1 MDTKQKKTA
10 VDPRKRR
17 PAPASAKSAQN
28 PGKQRTKIEE
38 RSPRKRPVAA
48 RQQERRRQPSVQ
60 QPRQPAPEQVAPQN
74 PVTTVNAEEQVFHPD
89 QQRRSGNRRPRT
101 AAERK
106 RVEQRKKS
114 ARRTMERKK
123 EAEKAKKRPA
133 VVYTQPKPLNWNRL
147 LLQIVI
153 ILAVV
158 LAFTMGLSVFFKV
171 EKVVVYGN
179 HAYTA
184 WTVQEASGIENGEQ
198 LLSINN
204 ARASGKIKTALPY
217 VEKVRIGIK
226 LPDTV
231 NIYVEEYDVA
241 YAIADQDDNWWLMTS
256 DGRVTEKIALGT
268 ISSYTRVLGVQLDT
282 PAEGGQGHAYEVAQQ
297 VVQSTDPAAA
307 SEQTTPVTVTG
318 ANRLDT
324 ALAIL
329 QSLELNGI
337 VGEVAS
343 VDVSSLSNIELWYGQ
358 RFQVKVGDTNDLNK
372 KLSWMKNTI
381 NQLNDYEMGILD
393 VSFTTWADQVGYTPL
408 E

>member
-1 MDTKQKKTA
+1 M
-10 VDPRKRR
+10 
-17 PAPASAKSAQN
+17 
-28 PGKQRTKIEE
+28 
-38 RSPRKRPVAA
+38 
-48 RQQERRRQPSVQ
+48 
-60 QPRQPAPEQVAPQN
+60 
-74 PVTTVNAEEQVFHPD
+74 
-89 QQRRSGNRRPRT
+89 
-101 AAERK
+101 
-106 RVEQRKKS
+106 
-114 ARRTMERKK
+114 
-123 EAEKAKKRPA
+123 
-133 VVYTQPKPLNWNRL
+133 
-147 LLQIVI
+147 
-153 ILAVV
+153 
-158 LAFTMGLSVFFKV
+158 
-171 EKVVVYGN
+171 VVYGN

>member
-10 VDPRKRR
+10 ADPRKRR

-38 RSPRKRPVAA
+38 RSPRKRPDAA

-297 VVQSTDPAAA
+297 VVQSTDPASA

>member
-1 MDTKQKKTA
+1 M
-10 VDPRKRR
+10 
-17 PAPASAKSAQN
+17 
-28 PGKQRTKIEE
+28 
-38 RSPRKRPVAA
+38 
-48 RQQERRRQPSVQ
+48 
-60 QPRQPAPEQVAPQN
+60 
-74 PVTTVNAEEQVFHPD
+74 
-89 QQRRSGNRRPRT
+89 
-101 AAERK
+101 
-106 RVEQRKKS
+106 
-114 ARRTMERKK
+114 
-123 EAEKAKKRPA
+123 
-133 VVYTQPKPLNWNRL
+133 
-147 LLQIVI
+147 
-153 ILAVV
+153 
-158 LAFTMGLSVFFKV
+158 
-171 EKVVVYGN
+171 
-179 HAYTA
+179 
-184 WTVQEASGIENGEQ
+184 
-198 LLSINN
+198 
-204 ARASGKIKTALPY
+204 
-217 VEKVRIGIK
+217 
-226 LPDTV
+226 
-231 NIYVEEYDVA
+231 A

>member
-1 MDTKQKKTA
+1 MDTKQKKNA
-10 VDPRKRR
+10 ADPRKRR

-38 RSPRKRPVAA
+38 RSSRKRPDAA

-114 ARRTMERKK
+114 AQRTMERKK

-297 VVQSTDPAAA
+297 VVQSTDPASA